1 MSECSSCALNKSGAT
16 FHGHRKTCLF
26 RSICSLSLSLFT
38 PLLSHSCS
46 LFLTSF
52 LMFFAFACFLFFFI
66 DLQSLWLTS
75 WFGSTNNNSNNWE
88 RQRGSKAWQARQAG
102 AAVDAGVYTLQQP
115 HKFPL
120 QLDVYG
126 GNCSFD
132 YQQHEQPVAHYRQ
145 QQQQQQQLKQQQRQQ
160 QEQQRQQSGK
170 LRNAATAA
178 AASTAQEQSTLST
191 RGQQRFL
198 RISSDIDETK
208 FIESSTATGKCKTFT
223 HKHSHTH
230 RHTHTWSEITARRL
244 SAFPSIRI

>member
-1 MSECSSCALNKSGAT
+1 MAT
-16 FHGHRKTCLF
+16 AKLAYFAQYAP
-26 RSICSLSLSLFT
+26 SLSPSLPHFSHSLFSL
-38 PLLSHSCS
+38 PFSC
-46 LFLTSF
+46 
-52 LMFFAFACFLFFFI
+52 FFAFACFLFFFFI

-75 WFGSTNNNSNNWE
+75 WFGSTNNNSSNWE

-145 QQQQQQQLKQQQRQQ
+145 QQQQLKQQQQQQQQ
-160 QEQQRQQSGK
+160 QERQQGGK
-170 LRNAATAA
+170 LRNAAAA

-230 RHTHTWSEITARRL
+230 THME
-244 SAFPSIRI
+244 